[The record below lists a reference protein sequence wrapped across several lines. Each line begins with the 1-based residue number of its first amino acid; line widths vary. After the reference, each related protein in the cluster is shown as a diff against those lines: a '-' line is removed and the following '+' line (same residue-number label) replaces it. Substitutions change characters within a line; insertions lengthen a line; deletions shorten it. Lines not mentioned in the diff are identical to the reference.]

1 MQVLEAHSKQFHE
14 RELEF
19 PFLCNL
25 CDVRFLIEDALFHH
39 QKVEHAN
46 EMDTLKCDQC
56 QSEFFSKATKSI
68 HDMMYHD
75 MPKTESFLC
84 KHCSEVAGS
93 LYEIVKHHQGSDFVL
108 LNLPSILSDETD
120 SKITRV
126 KS

>member
-1 MQVLEAHSKQFHE
+1 MISNWKRDIGLSGKS
-14 RELEF
+14 L
-19 PFLCNL
+19 FLN
-25 CDVRFLIEDALFHH
+25 FNNWGHAK
-39 QKVEHAN
+39 KVEHAN

-108 LNLPSILSDETD
+108 LNLPSIL
-120 SKITRV
+120 
-126 KS
+126 

>member
-1 MQVLEAHSKQFHE
+1 M
-14 RELEF
+14 
-19 PFLCNL
+19 CNL

-46 EMDTLKCDQC
+46 EMDTLKCDPC

-75 MPKTESFLC
+75 MPKTETFLC

-93 LYEIVKHHQGSDFVL
+93 LYEIVRHHQGSDFVFF
-108 LNLPSILSDETD
+108 NFLSVSHEKMTQ
-120 SKITRV
+120 K
-126 KS
+126 